1 MFAIVGGGGKVGY
14 YLAKEL
20 IAQGHEILILEQDG
34 KRADIIN
41 NELGNVVMVGDACEA
56 RTLGEAGTE
65 RADIVLAMT
74 GDDEDNLVIC
84 QVAKKRFNVGR
95 TIARINN
102 PKNQEIFRL
111 LGIDATV
118 SATDVVL
125 SVIEQEIPRDNLV
138 PLLRLRYADVELVEA
153 DIADDSELIGRE
165 LRSLPLPAE
174 STIAII
180 IRNRQPLFPTGSTV
194 LEAGDEVLALT
205 RSAHEG
211 ELRTLFFADQQ

>member
-20 IAQGHEILILEQDG
+20 IEQGHEVLIIEQDG
-34 KRADIIN
+34 RRADTIS
-41 NELGNVVMVGDACEA
+41 NELGNVVMVGDGCEA
-56 RTLGEAGTE
+56 RTLAEAGTE
-65 RADIVLAMT
+65 RADIMLAMT
-74 GDDEDNLVIC
+74 GDDEDNLVMC
-84 QVAKKRFNVGR
+84 QVAKKRFGVAR

-125 SVIEQEIPRDNLV
+125 SVIEQEIPRDTLI

-153 DIADDSELIGRE
+153 DIASDSSLVGKE
-165 LRSLPLPAE
+165 LRSLDLPGE
-174 STIAII
+174 STIAIV
-180 IRNRQPLFPTGSTV
+180 IRHGQPIFPTGSTV
-194 LEAGDEVLALT
+194 LEGGDQVLALT
-205 RSAHEG
+205 RSAHE
-211 ELRTLFFADQQ
+211 EDLRRMFYAEAR

>member
-20 IAQGHEILILEQDG
+20 IEQGHEVLILEQDA
-34 KRADIIN
+34 KRADIIS
-41 NELGNVVMVGDACEA
+41 NELGNVVMVGDGCEA
-56 RTLGEAGTE
+56 RVLAEAGTE
-65 RADIVLAMT
+65 RADLMLAMT
-74 GDDEDNLVIC
+74 GDDEDNLVMC
-84 QVAKKRFNVGR
+84 QVAKKRFSVAR

-125 SVIEQEIPRDNLV
+125 SVIEQEIPHENLI
-138 PLLRLRYADVELVEA
+138 PLMRLRYADVELVEA
-153 DIADDSELIGRE
+153 DIDGDSQLVGKE
-165 LRSLPLPAE
+165 LRSLPLPQE

-180 IRNRQPLFPTGSTV
+180 IREGQPMFPTGSTV
-194 LEAGDEVLALT
+194 LEKGDQVLALT
-205 RSAHEG
+205 RSAHEE
-211 ELRTLFFADQQ
+211 ELRQLFFADTA